1 MSRTKLENYTH
12 GWNQSKG
19 VAKAYYLQ
27 GRIEEEPKY
36 IQKEGEFEYLICTEK
51 HITLGNLGNMSF
63 FESELVEIEDQT
75 T

>member
-1 MSRTKLENYTH
+1 MSEYKFKVGQKVRILSAITP
-12 GWNQSKG
+12 S
-19 VAKAYYLQ
+19 LQ
-27 GRIEEEPKY
+27 GRIGEEPKY